1 MPCRPIILAAALLAL
16 ASAAAAQ
23 SPPSAPTAALA
34 ATQASGLFISSCLRH
49 ASNAPALRDW
59 ARQLNLRQAPARVAD
74 GFLHGTPGVV
84 YDASNPTGRY
94 VILSHDDG
102 SCAVLT
108 KESDGPAMTAG
119 LESALS
125 RAGVVAILA
134 LERTDPDVPGTRH
147 RIYNAAGAG
156 RSWTIILTATPEQ
169 TLLSATAR

>member
-1 MPCRPIILAAALLAL
+1 MRRTLLPIAALLAF

-23 SPPSAPTAALA
+23 SPQSAPTASLA

-59 ARQLNLRQAPARVAD
+59 ARQFNLRQAPAKVAE

-108 KESDGPAMTAG
+108 KDSDGPAMTAG
-119 LESALS
+119 LEAALA

-147 RIYNAAGAG
+147 RTYHAAGAG
-156 RSWTIILTATPEQ
+156 RSWTIILTIAPEQ